1 MSRVPPGIH
10 SVSGNDLTNASQKW
24 ACFQRGGRPLPPPGQ
39 MNLLGHHRNSVAR
52 ELVAN
57 FSQWDRIKD
66 LLPARPG
73 SVGSL
78 RRTTSRSSRQ
88 QSIRIER
95 ESPGVTCAERC
106 DPKKLHQRFSRWPKA
121 GVWQRVFQHLAVDAD
136 KRIRHIRQHYCAR
149 RSAPLL
155 KIGEDSAI
163 GRSPGGP
170 TPTVTQMWH
179 R

>member
-1 MSRVPPGIH
+1 MGRDQGPV
-10 SVSGNDLTNASQKW
+10 AS
-24 ACFQRGGRPLPPPGQ
+24 
-39 MNLLGHHRNSVAR
+39 
-52 ELVAN
+52 
-57 FSQWDRIKD
+57 
-66 LLPARPG
+66 PAG
-73 SVGSL
+73 FGWVTAADDKSFVEAAIYL
-78 RRTTSRSSRQ
+78 
-88 QSIRIER
+88 ER

-155 KIGEDSAI
+155 KKVGEDSAI

-170 TPTVTQMWH
+170 TLQ
-179 R
+179 